1 VFSTGWH
8 PSRLLRACIAVG
20 LAIIGAVLIWAALPR
35 SSTPDPALAP
45 NPNDHSTPATA
56 PGTAQPTPKPRTQS
70 ADQSD
75 LRDQTTGLVLPES
88 EPVTIAIPKL
98 DVRAKLIEL
107 GLDKNEEMEVPKDPA
122 DPGWFTGAPT
132 PGALGPAVI
141 AGHVSWN
148 GALGV
153 FHRLDTM
160 RRGDQV
166 SVTRKDGNTA
176 IFTVTRVKQYSKS
189 QFPTQA
195 VYGPI
200 NHAGLRLITCGGSY
214 DAARKRYLDN
224 VVVFAKLK
232 EVRGPGSR

>member
-1 VFSTGWH
+1 VLSSGWH
-8 PSRLLRACIAVG
+8 PSRLVRTCIAIG

-35 SSTPDPALAP
+35 SSTPESAQAPA
-45 NPNDHSTPATA
+45 PNDHSMPATS
-56 PGTAQPTPKPRTQS
+56 PGPAQPTQKPRTS
-70 ADQSD
+70 STDQSK

-88 EPVTIAIPKL
+88 EPVTISIPKL
-98 DVRAKLIEL
+98 GVRSKLIDL
-107 GLDKNEEMEVPKDPA
+107 GLKDDGTMRVPADPA

-141 AGHVSWN
+141 AGHVRWN

-166 SVTRKDGNTA
+166 SVTRKDGKTA
-176 IFTVTRVKQYSKS
+176 IFTVTKVDQYAKS
-189 QFPTQA
+189 RFPTQA

-200 NHAGLRLITCGGSY
+200 NHAGLRLITCGAY
-214 DAARKRYLDN
+214 NAAERTYLDN
-224 VVVFAKLK
+224 VVVFAKLT
-232 EVRGPGSR
+232 EVRTR